1 MVKVGAA
8 LDEATI
14 NRVCSPAIRA
24 ALLKR
29 LNAYNGDAKKAFTG
43 RNSIDKNPIYLD
55 VEQTKI
61 VPALVKTIEWGMYH
75 PIRKRIT
82 PDLKIDKVIDKGI
95 REKLKARLAEFNG
108 DAQKA
113 FSNLEENPIYLD
125 EAKKIV
131 EAVAPEKMAD
141 LFPDTTIIDRVKAL
155 RGALTQQ
162 EFSKAYGV
170 PLRTLQSWE
179 IGDRVPPAYVLDLL
193 EFRIKHEA

>member
-1 MVKVGAA
+1 MI
-8 LDEATI
+8 I
-14 NRVCSPAIRA
+14 NG
-24 ALLKR
+24 KR
-29 LNAYNGDAKKAFTG
+29 YDTGKAVFISLYDG
-43 RNSIDKNPIYLD
+43 SKLY
-55 VEQTKI
+55 
-61 VPALVKTIEWGMYH
+61 
-75 PIRKRIT
+75 RKRT
-82 PDLKIDKVIDKGI
+82 GEFFLEDGGKIKPLLI
-95 REKLKARLAEFNG
+95 
-108 DAQKA
+108 
-113 FSNLEENPIYLD
+113 D
-125 EAKKIV
+125 EAKKII